1 MKPEIASMLVCLME
15 CDALMARVQ
24 CESRMCVRV
33 WMVCVCVCS
42 YSALVPPSGG
52 MRSGSSPTCPTGV
65 QQRRGRSQQALGSTS
80 SRFTRNDRQ
89 RGQGVGAASLPFV
102 LSPPVQGMCETQGDS
117 LGVVH
122 SSRESLCCF
131 NSSTCH
137 PGLHPSTSAGSRSQA
152 SSAAV
157 LTELEG
163 AERINGF
170 CVNCTCKKKTHVR
183 LK

>member
-1 MKPEIASMLVCLME
+1 MLVSLME

-24 CESRMCVRV
+24 CESRMCVACV
-33 WMVCVCVCS
+33 DGVCVCVLS

-52 MRSGSSPTCPTGV
+52 MWSGSSPTRPTGV
-65 QQRRGRSQQALGSTS
+65 LQRRGRSQQALGSTS
-80 SRFTRNDRQ
+80 SRFSRNDRQ
-89 RGQGVGAASLPFV
+89 RGQGVGAASLPSV

-137 PGLHPSTSAGSRSQA
+137 PSPHPSTSAGSRSQA
-152 SSAAV
+152 TLAAV

-170 CVNCTCKKKTHVR
+170 CVNCASKKNQNTSD
-183 LK
+183 